1 MPLHIR
7 TKDITLS
14 EENRAHID
22 AIIEGFK
29 KYNLKFSKIYLNIKK
44 EKNDINVEFEVDV
57 AHSSPIVIN
66 QSDEQLDAALDLASQ
81 RVEKALRRLHDKLV
95 TPQHESIRT
104 MEVDV

>member
-14 EENRAHID
+14 EENKAHID